1 MTPTRHHQTDACRGD
16 GEPRSGPP
24 DRHAAMRCAALVCL
38 AASAML
44 LIGGACTTEARHE
57 WLVYFIDGVPPL
69 NLGVT
74 DTGTPP
80 SDTDA
85 GPPDLE
91 PPKAVKARPRYYHHP
106 AYFENRCSGCHA
118 SDYGD
123 LVMTPREGLCSSCHP
138 DKPPKTKF
146 VHGPVAVN
154 GCLACHRYHKS
165 PYPGVLVADAQEL
178 CFHCHEM
185 TELRTD
191 EHHATMETERCI
203 DCHDSHG
210 GDDRFFLIKK
220 PEAVDPT

>member
-1 MTPTRHHQTDACRGD
+1 MTSSPQHETDARYAD
-16 GEPRSGPP
+16 AGPGKGSP
-24 DRHAAMRCAALVCL
+24 DPCAALRCAAVACL
-38 AASAML
+38 GASVML
-44 LIGGACTTEARHE
+44 LIVGACTAEAKHE
-57 WLVYFIDGVPPL
+57 WLVYFIDGVPPMGL
-69 NLGVT
+69 DL
-74 DTGTPP
+74 TGPGAQP
-80 SDTDA
+80 SDVDV
-85 GPPDLE
+85 GPSDLA
-91 PPKAVKARPRYYHHP
+91 PPKSVKRKPRYYHHP

-165 PYPGVLVADAQEL
+165 PYPKVLIADAQEL

-185 TELRTD
+185 SELRTD

-220 PEAVDPT
+220 PEAVNPA